1 MNTDLTPTEINILN
15 EIFRVSVFDPQN
27 MAHFHSHEAIA
38 FFDVLKSLHNKEY
51 IRLPKYLLDKPIEEI
66 VKEDI
71 PFTFEYLDKI
81 LPLYE
86 EYKTKHKC

>member
-27 MAHFHSHEAIA
+27 MAHFYSHEAIDS
-38 FFDVLKSLHNKEY
+38 FDVFKSLHNKGY
-51 IRLPKYLLDKPIEEI
+51 IRLPKYLLDKTVEEI
-66 VKEDI
+66 IKEDSS
-71 PFTFEYLDKI
+71 FTFEYLDKI

-86 EYKTKHKC
+86 EYKAKHKR